1 MKNFNKS
8 KAHSWDKI
16 LIRMIKLRNKTIAIP
31 LKLIFQSMLEEVV
44 FTDDWKKSR
53 VVPIHIRDSN

>member
-1 MKNFNKS
+1 
-8 KAHSWDKI
+8 
-16 LIRMIKLRNKTIAIP
+16 MIKLRNKTRAIP

-53 VVPIHIRDSN
+53 VVPIHKRDSN

>member
-1 MKNFNKS
+1 
-8 KAHSWDKI
+8 
-16 LIRMIKLRNKTIAIP
+16 MIKLRNKTIAIP

-53 VVPIHIRDSN
+53 VVPIHKRDSNYKPSLCFP